1 MPEKGRQDTIMA
13 KYTGPKHKLSRRIG
27 KCIWGRP
34 NSPAEKRPYP
44 PGQHGKSM
52 RRKLSVYGIQLLEKQ
67 KLRMYY
73 GGIMERQMRRI
84 FDKARNLGGNT
95 GTNLLML
102 LESRLDTIVWRLG
115 YAPTIFSA
123 RQMVNHCHILVDGK
137 KVNIPSFQVK
147 QGMVISIRPRSRKI
161 PIIVNGVENPPFE
174 LPEYLERDAKSFEGK
189 MIAAPNA
196 ATIRVEFDTLS
207 IIGFY
212 SR

>member
-1 MPEKGRQDTIMA
+1 
-13 KYTGPKHKLSRRIG
+13 
-27 KCIWGRP
+27 
-34 NSPAEKRPYP
+34 
-44 PGQHGKSM
+44 
-52 RRKLSVYGIQLLEKQ
+52 
-67 KLRMYY
+67 MYY

-102 LESRLDTIVWRLG
+102 LESRLDTVVWRLG
-115 YAPTIFSA
+115 FAPTIFSA

-137 KVNIPSFQVK
+137 KVNIPSFEVK
-147 QGMVISIRPRSRKI
+147 PGMVISIRPRSRKI
-161 PIIVNGVENPPFE
+161 PIIANGVDNPPFE
-174 LPEYLERDAKSFEGK
+174 LPEYLEREAKSFEGK

>member
-1 MPEKGRQDTIMA
+1 MA
-13 KYTGPKHKLSRRIG
+13 KYRGPKHKLSRRVG

-44 PGQHGKSM
+44 PGQHGKNM

-84 FDKARNLGGNT
+84 FDKARRLGGNT
-95 GTNLLML
+95 GVNLLML
-102 LESRLDTIVWRLG
+102 LESRLDTVVWRLG
-115 YAPTIFSA
+115 FAPTIFAA
-123 RQMVNHCHILVDGK
+123 RQLVNHCHITVDGQ
-137 KVNIPSFQVK
+137 KVNIPSFIVK
-147 QGMVISIRPRSRKI
+147 PGMVIGIRQRSRKVPMI
-161 PIIVNGVENPPFE
+161 ADGVENPPFE
-174 LPEYLERDAKSFEGK
+174 LPEYLERAAKSFEGK

-196 ATIRVEFDTLS
+196 ATIPVQFDTTS

>member
-1 MPEKGRQDTIMA
+1 MA

-27 KCIWGRP
+27 KCVWGRP

-102 LESRLDTIVWRLG
+102 LESRLDTVVWRLG
-115 YAPTIFSA
+115 FAPTIFSA

-137 KVNIPSFQVK
+137 KVNIPSFEVK
-147 QGMVISIRPRSRKI
+147 PGMVISIRPRSRKI
-161 PIIVNGVENPPFE
+161 PIIANGVDNPPFE
-174 LPEYLERDAKSFEGK
+174 LPEYLEREAKSFEGK